1 MQRSRLL
8 TGFIFLF
15 VLIHVGA
22 MGYYL
27 MLLDTPYA
35 RSFAECLYR
44 TILIV
49 TTVNEPFPDVP
60 QSAGLKR
67 YTIIVLIGG
76 MGVVLYTVSTLA
88 AFLIELDLRSSA
100 QQRKVK
106 KMIDQLSDHVIVCG
120 GGETGEVIMRELA
133 NHGESFVV
141 IERDPERA
149 EQLREGDPKLAL
161 IEGDATHD
169 DTLRLAGVE
178 NAAGVIASLHS
189 DMENLFV
196 VITVHQLNPS
206 AKIIARSIDPST
218 DEKLLRGG
226 AHYVV
231 SPNTIGADR
240 MVSAMVRPHVVTFM
254 DRLLR
259 DPESSHRIEEVEV
272 QPGSGLVGKTLD
284 QSQIGVKANLNVLAL
299 VPKGSP
305 IVCNPR
311 SSETI
316 EEGTL
321 LVLLGD
327 REGFEVVRSMAGL
340 RRA

>member
-27 MLLDTPYA
+27 MWLDTPYA

-149 EQLREGDPKLAL
+149 EQ
-161 IEGDATHD
+161 
-169 DTLRLAGVE
+169 
-178 NAAGVIASLHS
+178 
-189 DMENLFV
+189 
-196 VITVHQLNPS
+196 
-206 AKIIARSIDPST
+206 
-218 DEKLLRGG
+218 
-226 AHYVV
+226 
-231 SPNTIGADR
+231 
-240 MVSAMVRPHVVTFM
+240 
-254 DRLLR
+254 
-259 DPESSHRIEEVEV
+259 
-272 QPGSGLVGKTLD
+272 
-284 QSQIGVKANLNVLAL
+284 
-299 VPKGSP
+299 
-305 IVCNPR
+305 
-311 SSETI
+311 
-316 EEGTL
+316 
-321 LVLLGD
+321 
-327 REGFEVVRSMAGL
+327 
-340 RRA
+340 